1 MKIKVFFKLSF
12 LFLFV
17 AIVQTALG
25 QDVKKI
31 IEFDDIFKNR
41 TFYSPGIR
49 GFNSM
54 NDGIHYTAF
63 DYKTQ
68 QIVKKRFDND
78 ELVDVLFDIGKFK
91 EQIAYVGTYSFN
103 KNEDKLMLA
112 SDIEMIYR
120 RSYKANFYIYDIK
133 KNTLEKLSENGK
145 QQLATFS
152 PDGNKV
158 AFVRDNNLF
167 YKDIVTGKEFQITND
182 GERNAIING
191 APDWVYEEEFEFSRA
206 FDWSPNSE
214 NIAWI
219 RFDESDVPEF
229 SMYMYQGQNP
239 SLDEYKLYP
248 GMQTFKYPKAG
259 DPNSLVSVKVYNIKS
274 GKVTNVDVG
283 TETDQYIP
291 RVRFTNDDAK
301 LAVYRL
307 NRLQNFLEILIANPN
322 TGVTSHLYTEKNER
336 YIDEKYF
343 DQILFLD
350 DNEHFIIMSEK
361 EGYAQLYLYK
371 MDGKLKNKIT
381 EGNFDVTDFYGC
393 NQKDKIVYFQAAL
406 PNPYQREVLQINL
419 DGSNMKKISVADG
432 NNYAYFSA
440 TYEYFLLNHS
450 SVNVPPTSVMY
461 DKNGKK
467 IRTIKDNVELKQLVN
482 QYEISYREFF
492 SFKTSENVELN
503 GWILKPYNFDSNKK
517 YPVFMTQ
524 YSGPNSQSALDEWT
538 INWENYLAANDYIV
552 VCVDGRG
559 TGGRGEE
566 FRKCTYLQLGKYETI
581 DQIETAKYLK
591 TLPFVDGDRIGIWGW
606 SFGGYI
612 SSSCLAK
619 GDGIFKMG
627 IAVAPVT
634 NWRYYD
640 NIYTER
646 FMRTPQEN
654 PDGYDDNS
662 PLNFAKDFKGKFL
675 MCHGTADD
683 NVHVQNAMELAERL
697 VQANF
702 QFDMQIYTNRNHG
715 IYGGNTT
722 YHLYTKKVNF
732 IFDNL

>member
-1 MKIKVFFKLSF
+1 MKIKLFFKLSF
-12 LFLFV
+12 LLLLVV
-17 AIVQTALG
+17 AVQTAFS
-25 QDVKKI
+25 QDNKKI

-103 KNEDKLMLA
+103 KNEDKLLLA

-167 YKDIVTGKEFQITND
+167 YKNIDTGKEFQITND

-283 TETDQYIP
+283 
-291 RVRFTNDDAK
+291 
-301 LAVYRL
+301 
-307 NRLQNFLEILIANPN
+307 
-322 TGVTSHLYTEKNER
+322 
-336 YIDEKYF
+336 
-343 DQILFLD
+343 
-350 DNEHFIIMSEK
+350 
-361 EGYAQLYLYK
+361 
-371 MDGKLKNKIT
+371 
-381 EGNFDVTDFYGC
+381 
-393 NQKDKIVYFQAAL
+393 
-406 PNPYQREVLQINL
+406 
-419 DGSNMKKISVADG
+419 
-432 NNYAYFSA
+432 
-440 TYEYFLLNHS
+440 
-450 SVNVPPTSVMY
+450 
-461 DKNGKK
+461 
-467 IRTIKDNVELKQLVN
+467 
-482 QYEISYREFF
+482 
-492 SFKTSENVELN
+492 
-503 GWILKPYNFDSNKK
+503 
-517 YPVFMTQ
+517 
-524 YSGPNSQSALDEWT
+524 
-538 INWENYLAANDYIV
+538 
-552 VCVDGRG
+552 
-559 TGGRGEE
+559 
-566 FRKCTYLQLGKYETI
+566 
-581 DQIETAKYLK
+581 
-591 TLPFVDGDRIGIWGW
+591 
-606 SFGGYI
+606 
-612 SSSCLAK
+612 
-619 GDGIFKMG
+619 
-627 IAVAPVT
+627 
-634 NWRYYD
+634 
-640 NIYTER
+640 
-646 FMRTPQEN
+646 
-654 PDGYDDNS
+654 
-662 PLNFAKDFKGKFL
+662 
-675 MCHGTADD
+675 
-683 NVHVQNAMELAERL
+683 
-697 VQANF
+697 
-702 QFDMQIYTNRNHG
+702 
-715 IYGGNTT
+715 
-722 YHLYTKKVNF
+722 
-732 IFDNL
+732 